1 MENTKAW
8 GPLPPA
14 PSSPALSRSRAAVLE
29 HLDTAARP
37 VPLAE
42 VADATGLHVNTVREH
57 LDALLTTGLVRREAA
72 PASGR
77 GRPAWLYRAVRR
89 TAPTSE
95 YAGLATALA
104 ATLHRTSA
112 QPVQDAVAAGTEWGR
127 EVARSAGRPDGTG
140 DGAARHQVVLVL
152 EQMGFEPEAD
162 ADDVTVRLTRCP
174 LLDAARRHPDIV
186 CGVHLG
192 IARGALQEYD
202 ADDSAVGLEPFAQPD
217 ACLLHLAATEA
228 EA

>member
-1 MENTKAW
+1 VENAKAW

-14 PSSPALSRSRAAVLE
+14 PPSPALSRSRAEVLGL
-29 HLDTAARP
+29 LDESDRP
-37 VPLAE
+37 RTLAE
-42 VADATGLHVNTVREH
+42 VADVTNLHVNTVREH
-57 LDALLTTGLVRREAA
+57 LEALRAIGLVRREAA
-72 PASGR
+72 PSAGR

-89 TAPTSE
+89 NPPTSE

-104 ATLHRTSA
+104 ATLHRTSP
-112 QPVQDAVAAGTEWGR
+112 QPVQDAVAAGTEWGH
-127 EVARSAGRPDGTG
+127 EVARAAGAPSGT
-140 DGAARHQVVLVL
+140 DHGAARHQVVRVL

-162 ADDVTVRLTRCP
+162 AEDVTVRLTRCP

-202 ADDSAVGLEPFAQPD
+202 ADDSAVALEPFAQPD
-217 ACLLHLAATEA
+217 ACLLHLAGTVRA
-228 EA
+228 

>member
-1 MENTKAW
+1 
-8 GPLPPA
+8 
-14 PSSPALSRSRAAVLE
+14 VLE
-29 HLDTAARP
+29 LLDGAEQPRS
-37 VPLAE
+37 LAE

-57 LDALLTTGLVRREAA
+57 LEALRTTGLVRREAA
-72 PASGR
+72 PSAGR

-95 YAGLATALA
+95 YAGLATTLA

-112 QPVQDAVAAGTEWGR
+112 QPVRDAVAAGSEWGH
-127 EVARSAGRPDGTG
+127 EVARNAGPPSGT
-140 DGAARHQVVLVL
+140 DHGAARRQVVRVL

-202 ADDSAVGLEPFAQPD
+202 ADDSAVALKPFAQPD
-217 ACLLHLAATEA
+217 ACLLHLTGPSEA
-228 EA
+228 

>member
-1 MENTKAW
+1 M
-8 GPLPPA
+8 
-14 PSSPALSRSRAAVLE
+14 LE
-29 HLDTAARP
+29 TLDTAARP
-37 VPLAE
+37 LPLSE
-42 VADATGLHVNTVREH
+42 VADATGLHANTVREH
-57 LDALLTTGLVRREAA
+57 LDALLDLRLVRREAA
-72 PASGR
+72 PSHGR

-104 ATLHRTSA
+104 ATLHRTST

-127 EVARSAGRPDGTG
+127 EVARATGRPEAADAH
-140 DGAARHQVVLVL
+140 AARRQVVVVL
-152 EQMGFEPEAD
+152 EEMGFEPEAD
-162 ADDVTVRLTRCP
+162 EDDATVRLTRCP

-217 ACLLHLAATEA
+217 ACLLHLTGDLTGHRTERLTQQ
-228 EA
+228 EDRG